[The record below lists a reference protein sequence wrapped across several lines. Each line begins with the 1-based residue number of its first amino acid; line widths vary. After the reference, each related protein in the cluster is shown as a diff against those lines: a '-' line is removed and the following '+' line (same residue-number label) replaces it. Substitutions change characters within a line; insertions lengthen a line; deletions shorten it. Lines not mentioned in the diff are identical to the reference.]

1 MDDLTVDDEKKPFD
15 EVGAQIDDDS
25 QPDPDEHLMLESGHG
40 RVWLVK
46 VCKNYSFK
54 AFYVQQH
61 PSQIPKFLMERWSKF
76 DAEGVRLAKIRI
88 YKPQS
93 ATPRIV
99 VFVPPEDG
107 SSDADEDIYELDM
120 VNQNVENQVVVA
132 ERAKA
137 PSGTG
142 RARTTIMTGQ
152 IKHECNLRPCMTG
165 RYERRLMERGAAANE
180 RSKRVGLMDGA
191 RAGHGGGK
199 MLSSGITSAA
209 GFADIAVS
217 RAFLSAYLPLHS
229 RSAFFLQRAK
239 NKPAKGQNERMTRM
253 PRNQLL
259 DALFALFREREQWPI
274 KLLREK
280 TQQPEV
286 YLKEVLSEIASLHRS
301 GEFNGTWELM
311 PSFKGDGVGLVVVV
325 MGCNELTFLLFM
337 HSLRRRACR
346 SYMRLNRRTR
356 MHRWM
361 TMTMKRMTRMTWRRS
376 WNRTL
381 TPRPIY
387 FHLYHRYRIVQ

>member
-1 MDDLTVDDEKKPFD
+1 MDDLTVEDEKKPFD
-15 EVGAQIDDDS
+15 ELGAQNDEDS

-46 VCKNYSFK
+46 VCKNRTFDV
-54 AFYVQQH
+54 FCVQQL
-61 PSQIPKFLMERWSKF
+61 PAPQIPKFLMERWSKF

-107 SSDADEDIYELDM
+107 NSSDADEDIYELDM
-120 VNQNVENQVVVA
+120 VNQNVENQIVVA

-152 IKHECNLRPCMTG
+152 IKHECNLRPRMTG

-180 RSKRVGLMDGA
+180 RLMRVGLMDGA
-191 RAGHGGGK
+191 RAGRGGGK

-217 RAFLSAYLPLHS
+217 RAFLSAYLPFS
-229 RSAFFLQRAK
+229 PGPPPPFFFLTARKEQAGKGPERTHDAYAPQPTARCALCTLPRAR
-239 NKPAKGQNERMTRM
+239 AMAHQ
-253 PRNQLL
+253 
-259 DALFALFREREQWPI
+259 AL
-274 KLLREK
+274 
-280 TQQPEV
+280 T
-286 YLKEVLSEIASLHRS
+286 
-301 GEFNGTWELM
+301 
-311 PSFKGDGVGLVVVV
+311 
-325 MGCNELTFLLFM
+325 
-337 HSLRRRACR
+337 
-346 SYMRLNRRTR
+346 
-356 MHRWM
+356 
-361 TMTMKRMTRMTWRRS
+361 
-376 WNRTL
+376 
-381 TPRPIY
+381 
-387 FHLYHRYRIVQ
+387 

>member
-1 MDDLTVDDEKKPFD
+1 
-15 EVGAQIDDDS
+15 
-25 QPDPDEHLMLESGHG
+25 
-40 RVWLVK
+40 
-46 VCKNYSFK
+46 
-54 AFYVQQH
+54 
-61 PSQIPKFLMERWSKF
+61 MERWSKF
-76 DAEGVRLAKIRI
+76 DTEGVRLAKIRI

-107 SSDADEDIYELDM
+107 SGSDGDEDIYELDM
-120 VNQNVENQVVVA
+120 VNQNVENQVVIA

-152 IKHECNLRPCMTG
+152 IKHECNLRPRMTG

-180 RSKRVGLMDGA
+180 RSMRVGLMDGA
-191 RAGHGGGK
+191 RAGRGGGK

-217 RAFLSAYLPLHS
+217 RAFLSAYLLFTAGPP
-229 RSAFFLQRAK
+229 FFLQRGK

-286 YLKEVLSEIASLHRS
+286 YLKEVLSEIATLHRS

-311 PSFKGDGVGLVVVV
+311 PSFKGDGVGLVVVA
-325 MGCNELTFLLFM
+325 MSCNELTFPLFM
-337 HSLRRRACR
+337 HRSRRRACR
-346 SYMRLNRRTR
+346 SCMRLKRRTPT
-356 MHRWM
+356 HRWM
-361 TMTMKRMTRMTWRRS
+361 TMMMKRMTRMTWRRS

-381 TPRPIY
+381 LSHHARFIFICTIAIV
-387 FHLYHRYRIVQ
+387 LYSRSSPL

>member
-1 MDDLTVDDEKKPFD
+1 MDDLTVEDEKKPFD
-15 EVGAQIDDDS
+15 ELGAQNDDDS
-25 QPDPDEHLMLESGHG
+25 QPDPDEHVMLESGHG

-46 VCKNYSFK
+46 
-54 AFYVQQH
+54 
-61 PSQIPKFLMERWSKF
+61 IPKFLMERWSKF
-76 DAEGVRLAKIRI
+76 DTEGVRLAKIRI

-107 SSDADEDIYELDM
+107 NGSDGDEDIYELDM
-120 VNQNVENQVVVA
+120 VNQDVENQIVVA

-152 IKHECNLRPCMTG
+152 IKHECNLRPRMTG
-165 RYERRLMERGAAANE
+165 RYERRLMERDRCA
-180 RSKRVGLMDGA
+180 VGMMDGA
-191 RAGHGGGK
+191 RAGLGGGK

-209 GFADIAVS
+209 GFADIA
-217 RAFLSAYLPLHS
+217 RT
-229 RSAFFLQRAK
+229 K

-259 DALFALFREREQWPI
+259 DSLFALFRDREQWPI

-286 YLKEVLSEIASLHRS
+286 YLKEVLSEIATLHRS

-311 PSFKGDGVGLVVVV
+311 PSFKGDGIKAEGMSQLYASQASNADASMDDYDDDEEDDDDDMEEV
-325 MGCNELTFLLFM
+325 ME
-337 HSLRRRACR
+337 
-346 SYMRLNRRTR
+346 
-356 MHRWM
+356 
-361 TMTMKRMTRMTWRRS
+361 
-376 WNRTL
+376 
-381 TPRPIY
+381 
-387 FHLYHRYRIVQ
+387 